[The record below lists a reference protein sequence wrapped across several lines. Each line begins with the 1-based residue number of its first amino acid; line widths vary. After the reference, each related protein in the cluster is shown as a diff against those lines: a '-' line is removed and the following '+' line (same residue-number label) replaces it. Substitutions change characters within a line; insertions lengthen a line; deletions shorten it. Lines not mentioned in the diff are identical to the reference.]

1 MYLSVSCST
10 PSLVVNLI
18 CFDLTFSVFLSRFV
32 QSIAANYGM
41 HWMTL
46 FLMNNY
52 SVAHPDYLKPG
63 DLASRAHLAYCVT
76 VFLWIDWALLGR
88 DTVVSWEAIYCP
100 GWGYS
105 LFYSY
110 SFWHH
115 LAGLVIMNFSH
126 NWTFLFI
133 HGIKFFEFRFCG
145 VNNVDLL
152 LHTNGKS
159 ECNWP
164 YLSGNSGVK
173 SRCFGRKLGHVSWSG
188 QPLGTNWRICVKQ
201 AGISLGASAVL
212 HWISYIILCVQ
223 YTKCQ
228 KEDIV

>member
-100 GWGYS
+100 GWRYS

-115 LAGLVIMNFSH
+115 LAG
-126 NWTFLFI
+126 
-133 HGIKFFEFRFCG
+133 
-145 VNNVDLL
+145 
-152 LHTNGKS
+152 
-159 ECNWP
+159 
-164 YLSGNSGVK
+164 
-173 SRCFGRKLGHVSWSG
+173 
-188 QPLGTNWRICVKQ
+188 
-201 AGISLGASAVL
+201 
-212 HWISYIILCVQ
+212 
-223 YTKCQ
+223 
-228 KEDIV
+228 